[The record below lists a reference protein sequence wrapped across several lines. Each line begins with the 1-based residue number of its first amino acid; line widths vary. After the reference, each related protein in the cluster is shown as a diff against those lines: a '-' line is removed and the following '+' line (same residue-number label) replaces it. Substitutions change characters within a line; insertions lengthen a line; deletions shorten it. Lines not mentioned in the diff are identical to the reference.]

1 MSLEFRGFF
10 MLGGLDYLE
19 ISSLQQVFNQI
30 SLLFAGDHLRVQ
42 EEELQVDRVVRVLV
56 QEEVSVG
63 FKQF

>member
-1 MSLEFRGFF
+1 

-30 SLLFAGDHLRVQ
+30 SLLFAGDYLRVQ

>member
-1 MSLEFRGFF
+1 

-19 ISSLQQVFNQI
+19 ISPLQQVFNQI
-30 SLLFAGDHLRVQ
+30 SLLFAGDYLRVQ

>member
-1 MSLEFRGFF
+1 

-19 ISSLQQVFNQI
+19 ISPLQQVFNQI
-30 SLLFAGDHLRVQ
+30 SLVVAGDYLRVQ